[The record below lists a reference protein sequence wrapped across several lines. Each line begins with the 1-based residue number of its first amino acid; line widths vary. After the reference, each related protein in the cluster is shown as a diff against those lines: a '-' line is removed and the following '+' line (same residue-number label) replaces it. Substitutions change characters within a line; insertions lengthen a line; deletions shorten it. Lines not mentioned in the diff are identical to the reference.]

1 MLFILCLFFFYF
13 FAAIG
18 SLGWTDGPRADV
30 SMRCL
35 VSTKDCSVRRCV
47 ELLAALA
54 VLLDRLLL
62 RLFPGKRKE
71 EEGRS
76 VSWSFSIFLGR
87 CVLPIRFANQI
98 RGDAPAILFYIR
110 ENSPRF

>member
-18 SLGWTDGPRADV
+18 SLAWTDGSRADV

-47 ELLAALA
+47 ELLVALA
-54 VLLDRLLL
+54 VLLDRLL

-76 VSWSFSIFLGR
+76 VSRSFSIFLGR
-87 CVLPIRFANQI
+87 CVLPVRFANQ
-98 RGDAPAILFYIR
+98 RRCSTYF
-110 ENSPRF
+110 